1 MTPETTARPSCW
13 LIHTNHPLK
22 EGTSGSCGHHQPA
35 FGGRAR
41 PGRSFHGP
49 YSGHILDFNPLVST
63 GLLTSI
69 WTGQRRL
76 LWDFGLYSPSSGVT
90 RSLDSGLHFDIF
102 KFPFTDFSNLYSI
115 YGGAG
120 TASAIPQCRSQICHW
135 YGRECPAIPACK
147 LQSLWKSRVDFY
159 QHVFA
164 KFVSSTEKFFASHRN
179 LARIFSIY

>member
-1 MTPETTARPSCW
+1 MTPETTARPSCR
-13 LIHTNHPLK
+13 LIHTNHPLQ

-102 KFPFTDFSNLYSI
+102 KFPFHRF
-115 YGGAG
+115 
-120 TASAIPQCRSQICHW
+120 
-135 YGRECPAIPACK
+135 
-147 LQSLWKSRVDFY
+147 LQSVLNLWGSRNCQRYSPVQKPDLPLVRPRMSCNSGL
-159 QHVFA
+159 QA
-164 KFVSSTEKFFASHRN
+164 SISLEVSCGLLPARYCKICFFD
-179 LARIFSIY
+179 